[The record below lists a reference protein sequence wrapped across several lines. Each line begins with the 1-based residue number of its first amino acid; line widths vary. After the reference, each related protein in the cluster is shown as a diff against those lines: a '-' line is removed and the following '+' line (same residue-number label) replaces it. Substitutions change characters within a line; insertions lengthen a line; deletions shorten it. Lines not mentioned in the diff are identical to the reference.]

1 MQFVSITGPKA
12 DIDRVVDQYLSRY
25 EIHLENA
32 LAQLQTLKTLT
43 PYLQINPY
51 KGLLAKALEY
61 EKLLDSGNIQT
72 NLTMTLDEAV
82 ALIESFDQQLTRINE
97 QKKELEAIEGAQVET
112 VTDAND
118 LQAIKVTFDN
128 GILFA
133 TNSSQLSASS
143 RDALTK
149 FATSLKNS
157 PETDITIYGHTD
169 NTGTRAVNERISK
182 ERADAVANFLVGNG
196 IARNRITTEGLAFDQ
211 PVADNSTAEGRAK
224 NRRVEVYITA
234 SANMIKQAEE
244 GTLK

>member
-1 MQFVSITGPKA
+1 MIEKMQFVSITGPKA

-97 QKKELEAIEGAQVET
+97 QKKELEDLTE
-112 VTDAND
+112 AND
-118 LQAIKVTFDN
+118 YDKIFSDYFNTFIVSQCNKVDDVVDGVPNRHGVSHSWYHSYPSKKASLNAI
-128 GILFA
+128 L
-133 TNSSQLSASS
+133 
-143 RDALTK
+143 LTD
-149 FATSLKNS
+149 FIIGLE
-157 PETDITIYGHTD
+157 PFE
-169 NTGTRAVNERISK
+169 GT
-182 ERADAVANFLVGNG
+182 
-196 IARNRITTEGLAFDQ
+196 Q
-211 PVADNSTAEGRAK
+211 
-224 NRRVEVYITA
+224 A
-234 SANMIKQAEE
+234 SA
-244 GTLK
+244 